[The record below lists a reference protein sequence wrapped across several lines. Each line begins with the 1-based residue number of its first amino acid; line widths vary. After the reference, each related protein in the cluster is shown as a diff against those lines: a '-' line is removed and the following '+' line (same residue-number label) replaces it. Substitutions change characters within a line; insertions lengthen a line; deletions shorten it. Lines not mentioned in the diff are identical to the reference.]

1 MALQDGRFA
10 NEPDARLIKETL
22 GRLLG
27 AKFGV
32 EVKLIESTPVKK
44 NGKTVEAQKEAT
56 A

>member
-1 MALQDGRFA
+1 MALHDGVFA

-27 AKFGV
+27 AKYGI
-32 EVKLIESTPVKK
+32 EVKLIESTPVKQDDESAR
-44 NGKTVEAQKEAT
+44 VQKEAT